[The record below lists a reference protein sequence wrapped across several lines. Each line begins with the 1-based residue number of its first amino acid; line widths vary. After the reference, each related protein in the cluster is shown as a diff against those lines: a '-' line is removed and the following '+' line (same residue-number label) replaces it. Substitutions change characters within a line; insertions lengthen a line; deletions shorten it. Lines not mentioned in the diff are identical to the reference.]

1 MPLGKE
7 KGGKETGFA
16 FTGLA
21 VVSTPIG
28 NLGDIT
34 PRARDVLS
42 HADLIAC
49 EDTRHTGLLL
59 SRLGI
64 TPKKLVAYH
73 DHSQD
78 HVIHGLIEA
87 LQKGKTVALVSDA
100 GTPLISDPGYRLV
113 AACRQ
118 GGIAVTPIPGA
129 SALLAG
135 LAASGLP
142 TDQFYFAGFLPHGE
156 KKRRDMLVGLQ
167 ALRSTIV
174 FYESPKRLASTLA
187 IMADLYPARPAVVAR
202 ELTKLHES
210 FYHGD
215 VASLYAE
222 LKDQTLKG
230 EAVLILGP
238 LKDDETLSEDE
249 LKAMVANALADG
261 YSRRDAAALIADQTG
276 HAKKIIYQIAI
287 ALPDPSRDHDR

>member
-1 MPLGKE
+1 MLMPS
-7 KGGKETGFA
+7 GKETGLA
-16 FTGLA
+16 FNGLA

-34 PRARDVLS
+34 PRARDVLA

-87 LQKGKTVALVSDA
+87 LQKGKSVALVSDA
-100 GTPLISDPGYRLV
+100 GTPLISDPGYQLV

-118 GGIAVTPIPGA
+118 AGLPVTPIPGA

-156 KKRRDMLVGLQ
+156 KKRRD
-167 ALRSTIV
+167 ALEALKPIGSTIV
-174 FYESPKRLASTLA
+174 FYESPKRLALTLA
-187 IMADLYPARPAVVAR
+187 IMAELYPSRPAVVGR

-215 VASLYAE
+215 VASLYAA
-222 LKDQTLKG
+222 LKDQSLKG

-238 LKDDETLSEDE
+238 QKDEETLSKDDLES
-249 LKAMVANALADG
+249 MVAKALADG

-276 HAKKIIYQIAI
+276 HAKKLIYQIAI
-287 ALPDPSRDHDR
+287 ALPDPSREHET